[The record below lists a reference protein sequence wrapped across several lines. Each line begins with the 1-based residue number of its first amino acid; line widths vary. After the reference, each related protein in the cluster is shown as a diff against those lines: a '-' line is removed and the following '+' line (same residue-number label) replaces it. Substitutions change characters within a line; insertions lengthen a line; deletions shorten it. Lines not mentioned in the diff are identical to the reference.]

1 MSSIDPIS
9 MAQQLA
15 TYEVQPFQN
24 RYQTQSDKYQSQIS
38 AYGKIESALRAF
50 RTAVEDMN
58 GLNDS
63 VVKNNATFSQE
74 GNLSASVD
82 GNALAGEYQV
92 FVEQV
97 ATAHQMSVD
106 LGAGTTSS
114 TPVPATGTMMITM
127 DGKTLNLDLST
138 VDTDSDG
145 TATVQE
151 LVNAINNDENNPG
164 VNATLVRANGE
175 THFMLSGKETGS
187 ANAISVSAS
196 GTGDAT
202 FENAFASASDITTP
216 QDAVIWLGA
225 EGTGLKLTN
234 SSNTFEGVID
244 GVDLTVTKAQKSG
257 DQPVGMSVGADKEA
271 TKEQLNKLVESYN
284 ALMSEIDK
292 YTKTGSEDEKR
303 GVLAGDGTLRS
314 LENQISSIFRQN
326 YNSQSLYSVGVSI
339 DRNGKLAIDNEK
351 FEAAQAKDP
360 AALGEMFNGTD
371 QLFDSLEA
379 TVKPY
384 LSFSDGVFK
393 SRKDSLQQNISRIDD
408 KLSGL
413 ERKYQMSYDRYLAQF
428 TQMNQLMTQMNQT
441 SGLFA
446 I

>member
-24 RYQTQSDKYQSQIS
+24 RYQTQSDKYQSQIT

-63 VVKNNATFSQE
+63 VVKNSATFSQE
-74 GNLSASVD
+74 GNLSASVN

-114 TPVPATGTMMITM
+114 SPVPATGTMMITM
-127 DGKTLNLDLST
+127 DGKTLNLDLAT

-187 ANAISVSAS
+187 ANTISVSAT
-196 GTGDAT
+196 GTGDAN
-202 FENAFASASDITTP
+202 FENAFATATDISTP
-216 QDAVIWLGA
+216 QDAIIWLGA
-225 EGTGLKLTN
+225 QNTGLKLTN
-234 SSNTFEGVID
+234 ASNTFEGVID
-244 GVDLTVTKAQKSG
+244 GVDLTVTKAQQSG
-257 DQPVGMSVGADKEA
+257 DQPVGMSVGADKES

-292 YTKTGSEDEKR
+292 YTKVGSEDEKR

-314 LENQISSIFRQN
+314 LESQISSLFRQN
-326 YNSQSLYSVGVSI
+326 YNGQSLYSVGVSI
-339 DRNGKLAIDNEK
+339 DRHGKLTVDNEK
-351 FEAAQAKDP
+351 FEAAQASNP

-441 SGLFA
+441 SGLFS